1 MLASFTMVGIGL
13 FYKKLA
19 LNDLI
24 QLAPEVTDYAGRVI
38 TVALSGG
45 LGNQLFQYA
54 TALALARK
62 IGTTTVGYWRDID
75 SKTLRK
81 GIQQRTLEIT
91 KLFPEFLVPNSKNNQ
106 PLVYQVHWPQSLIS
120 RRVIKS
126 LDIDQ
131 DLRERLRFSLQVTC
145 IERPANFGTYSPEKF
160 SKIRDRGHLIGY
172 WQSPLYFAGL
182 RDFFSAAIR
191 SYSFDLQRDNSV
203 FEEIELEK
211 PIAVHVRRGD
221 YAKSKAASKHHGLL
235 APEYFETS
243 TAKLMGETG
252 ISNVWVFSEDI
263 DYCKTSLRFPPSARV
278 RFVGPSQSN
287 LNSLGQL
294 SLMTRAKAFVISNS
308 SFSWWAAW
316 SSKSTSVV
324 APHNWKPNP
333 GNSFLDIV
341 PHGWDTY
348 NSSWSS

>member
-1 MLASFTMVGIGL
+1 M
-13 FYKKLA
+13 
-19 LNDLI
+19 
-24 QLAPEVTDYAGRVI
+24 APEGTDYAGRVI

-106 PLVYQVHWPQSLIS
+106 PLVYQDHWPQSLIS

-131 DLRERLRFSLQVTC
+131 DLRERLRLSLQVTC
-145 IERPANFGTYSPEKF
+145 IERPANFGTFRPDKF
-160 SKIRDRGHLIGY
+160 SQIIAGGHLIGY
-172 WQSPLYFAGL
+172 WQSHLYFPGL
-182 RDFFSAAIR
+182 RDFFSNRIS
-191 SYSFDLQRDNSV
+191 SYSGELKPTYGI
-203 FEEIELEK
+203 FEEIERES
-211 PIAVHVRRGD
+211 PIALHVRRGD

-263 DYCKTSLRFPPSARV
+263 DYCKTSLRFPPSAQV
-278 RFVGPSQSN
+278 RFVGPSEPGLDN
-287 LNSLGQL
+287 VGQL
-294 SLMTRAKAFVISNS
+294 ALMARAKALVISNS

-316 SSKSTSVV
+316 ASKSDAVI
-324 APHNWKPNP
+324 APRIWARGTPSQFVDLLP
-333 GNSFLDIV
+333 ST
-341 PHGWDTY
+341 WM
-348 NSSWSS
+348 SSTADNQFSSPAD